1 MSSKG
6 LKRLVMLAALLLL
19 VGTPVVVAAYLL
31 DQRVEQGPT
40 LAERRLAEVE
50 AAAREHPDDVGLR
63 LALAAT
69 YVANERPQDA
79 VGQYDAV
86 LKAMPE
92 NVSALLGKAMILADR
107 GDAAGAT
114 PLFER
119 IVSIRK
125 DGEFATAD
133 TDLQQAYYGLGSVA
147 VAEKRFDD
155 AVAALES
162 ATRIGGTDADT
173 WYLLG
178 VAQLGAGRPLQ
189 AVQAEQNAVTFVPT
203 EWAQP
208 YDTMAKAYAAL
219 GKRDHTEYALAMV
232 DLVEKRYPEAKQRL
246 LPLAE
251 GEAAAQAAVGLGLVS
266 EKLGDAPG
274 AIEWYRKALDLDPHN
289 VTASGGLSRLGVD
302 LAAPSP
308 APGVTPTPMPSGGNG

>member
-1 MSSKG
+1 
-6 LKRLVMLAALLLL
+6 MLAAFALV
-19 VGTPVVVAAYLL
+19 VGTPVVVTGYLL
-31 DQRVEQGPT
+31 DQRVDPGPT
-40 LAERRLAEVE
+40 LAERRLAEIE
-50 AAAREHPDDVGLR
+50 AAARENPDDVGLR

-69 YVANERPQDA
+69 YVANERPKDA
-79 VGQYDAV
+79 VAQYDAV
-86 LKAMPE
+86 LKAMPD
-92 NVSALLGKAMILADR
+92 NVSALLGKAMLLADD

-114 PLFER
+114 PLFQR
-119 IVSIRK
+119 IVGIRK

-147 VAEKRFDD
+147 VQGGRFDE
-155 AVAALES
+155 AVAALEA

-246 LPLAE
+246 LPLAD
-251 GEAAAQAAVGLGLVS
+251 GDAAAVATVGLGLVS

-274 AIEWYRKALDLDPHN
+274 AIEWYRKALKLDPHN
-289 VTASGGLSRLGVD
+289 FTATGGLSRLGVD
-302 LAAPSP
+302 AL
-308 APGVTPTPMPSGGNG
+308 TPSGTPN